1 MTKRIRHKLILYFLL
16 IGTVPLS
23 IALWMEYKVVVN
35 SVEEDAYN
43 HLKSVREIKKTAIE
57 DYFFQLKEEVNF
69 LGKSR
74 MITDAM
80 ANFNM
85 HFHNINEN
93 VINKEFTKGVRHYY
107 NDIYLTQLS
116 EFKKEEKEKLFY
128 DIYPTN
134 HKTLFFQYNY
144 ISNWGVIKEQ
154 FPYKSVHDYFH
165 PDISRSIEYFGFDDL
180 YLIDPHTGYIVYSAA
195 KKVDYATSLTKGPFE
210 KSSLGKIFKIVLNN
224 PAGQSIQYYDFEQYL
239 PSFNAPV
246 AFMGTQIIKD
256 GKLIGVLVVQ
266 IPIDK
271 INGVMAG
278 DGNWQQAGMGDSGES
293 YLVGSDMK
301 MRSDSRFIIE
311 NRAAIFSEDAD
322 EVDLQK
328 QVSSMTSPQHTSV
341 LYQQVNSEA
350 VKEAL
355 AGNTGVISTTNY
367 LGKKVLSCYTPIQ
380 TEDLHWALISEME
393 EGEVFDLVSGLKYR
407 LLGLILII
415 SIIVTAC
422 ALVIAYRIASPILQL
437 AKGSKKLATGDFNI
451 QLEVKSDDEIGYL
464 TKMFNMMAISLEEKK
479 NDILRK
485 NAALEQQKEEI
496 EAQRDDI
503 EIRTNQLAKAYK
515 DIRGSINYAQR
526 IQKAKLPQF
535 ENLQKLIPD
544 SFIFFKPRDLVSG
557 DFYWFSEIGNKII
570 IAAVD
575 CTGHGV
581 PGAFMS
587 LIGSGLLDEIVNQ
600 KKILKPELILKKMH
614 EGVQQVL
621 RQRETENR
629 DGMDMSLCVI
639 DRNLHKMEF
648 AGAKNPLV
656 YIQNGELHHIKGD
669 KHPIGGLQKE
679 DERVFGKHEI
689 DLEQETTF
697 YIFSD
702 GYQDQFGG
710 SHNRKFMIKNLKELF
725 LKIHHSPIKTQHL
738 ILEEKINSWMG
749 DDHKQLDDILI
760 IGFRIDPEKFFP
772 TKINLKDYVKSNLMH

>member
-1 MTKRIRHKLILYFLL
+1 MN
-16 IGTVPLS
+16 
-23 IALWMEYKVVVN
+23 N
-35 SVEEDAYN
+35 S
-43 HLKSVREIKKTAIE
+43 
-57 DYFFQLKEEVNF
+57 
-69 LGKSR
+69 
-74 MITDAM
+74 
-80 ANFNM
+80 
-85 HFHNINEN
+85 
-93 VINKEFTKGVRHYY
+93 
-107 NDIYLTQLS
+107 
-116 EFKKEEKEKLFY
+116 
-128 DIYPTN
+128 
-134 HKTLFFQYNY
+134 
-144 ISNWGVIKEQ
+144 
-154 FPYKSVHDYFH
+154 
-165 PDISRSIEYFGFDDL
+165 
-180 YLIDPHTGYIVYSAA
+180 
-195 KKVDYATSLTKGPFE
+195 
-210 KSSLGKIFKIVLNN
+210 
-224 PAGQSIQYYDFEQYL
+224 AGQSIQYYDFEQYL

-246 AFMGTQIIKD
+246 AFMGTQIKKE
-256 GKLIGVLVVQ
+256 GKLIGVLIVQ

-278 DGNWQQAGMGDSGES
+278 DGNWEQAGMGDSGES

-311 NRAAIFSEDAD
+311 NRAAIFSEDA
-322 EVDLQK
+322 EQVELQAK
-328 QVSSMTSPQHTSV
+328 VTNMTSSQHTSV
-341 LYQQVNSEA
+341 LYQEVNSEA
-350 VKEAL
+350 AKEAL
-355 AGNTGVISTTNY
+355 AGNTGVVSTTNY

-393 EGEVFDLVSGLKYR
+393 EGEVFSLVSGLKYR
-407 LLGLILII
+407 LLGLILVI
-415 SIIVTAC
+415 SIIVTAF
-422 ALVIAYRIASPILQL
+422 ALAIAYRISSPILQL

-451 QLEVKSDDEIGYL
+451 KLKVRSDDEIGYL
-464 TKMFNMMAISLEEKK
+464 TQMFNMMAISLEEKK

-485 NAALEQQKEEI
+485 NAALAQQKEEI

-515 DIRGSINYAQR
+515 DIRASINYAQR

-570 IAAVD
+570 ITAVD

-587 LIGSGLLDEIVNQ
+587 LIGTGLLDEIVNQ

-621 RQRETENR
+621 RQKETENR

-656 YIQNGELHHIKGD
+656 YIQNGELHHVKGD

-679 DERVFGKHEI
+679 DERTFNKHEI

-710 SHNRKFMIKNLKELF
+710 SENRKFMIKNLKELF
-725 LKIHHSPIKTQHL
+725 VKIHHSPIKTQHL
-738 ILEEKINSWMG
+738 ILEEKIQSWMG
-749 DDHKQLDDILI
+749 NDHKQLDDILI
-760 IGFRIDPEKFFP
+760 IGFTIDPEKFFP